1 MINNIINNSFKKKLF
16 VKFVN
21 IIMVNGKKEKAE
33 KVLLSTIKLL
43 KKKYK
48 NPIKIIT
55 RALINS
61 KLLLVLHVKKKRKIT
76 QTIPTPI
83 LEKKQLKY
91 GMVNIINVTKKNKKI
106 PMHLRLLQEF
116 INISNNKGT
125 IIDNKKQIYKSAE
138 QHKLL
143 LKHIRF

>member
-1 MINNIINNSFKKKLF
+1 MNNNIIHNTFKKKLF
-16 VKFVN
+16 IKFVN
-21 IIMVNGKKEKAE
+21 IVMINGKKEKAE
-33 KVLLSTIKLL
+33 KILLHTMKLL

-55 RALINS
+55 RALVNS
-61 KLLLVLHVKKKRKIT
+61 KLLLVLHIKKKRKRT

-83 LEKKQLKY
+83 LETKQLKHS
-91 GMVNIINVTKKNKKI
+91 MVSIINVTKKKKKI

-116 INISNNKGT
+116 ITISNNKGT
-125 IIDNKKQIYKSAE
+125 IIENKKQIYKSAE

-143 LKHIRF
+143 IKHLRF